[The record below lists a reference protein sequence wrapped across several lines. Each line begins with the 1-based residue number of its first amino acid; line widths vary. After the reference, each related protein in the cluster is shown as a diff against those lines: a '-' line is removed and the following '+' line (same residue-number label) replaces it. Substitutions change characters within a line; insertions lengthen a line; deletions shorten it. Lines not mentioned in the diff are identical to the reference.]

1 MKKLIAKQY
10 KDMAEINNERQYN
23 VLIERIEEL
32 LPLVNNETPAD
43 DRYLVELDIISNMV
57 EEYEEKYYPVEM
69 PTLAEIIKDE
79 MSERGLTQK
88 QLAELL
94 GVSPSRISEYMTG
107 KAEPTL
113 KVARLLNKKLDID
126 ADFILG

>member
-1 MKKLIAKQY
+1 
-10 KDMAEINNERQYN
+10 MAELENEDQYD
-23 VLIERIEEL
+23 VMIERIEEL
-32 LPLVNNETPAD
+32 LPLVSNETTVT
-43 DRYLVELDIISNMV
+43 DRNMIELVVISNLV

-69 PTLAEIIKDE
+69 PTLAEVIRDE
-79 MSERGLTQK
+79 MAERGITQK
-88 QLAELL
+88 ELAELL

-113 KVARLLNKKLDID
+113 KVARLLNQKLDID

>member
-1 MKKLIAKQY
+1 MI
-10 KDMAEINNERQYN
+10 MAEINDERQYE

-32 LPLVNNETPAD
+32 LPKVSNETPAD
-43 DRYLVELDIISNMV
+43 DRNLVELDIISNLV
-57 EEYEEKYYPVEM
+57 AEYEEKYYPVEM

-79 MSERGLTQK
+79 MEERGITQK

-113 KVARLLNKKLDID
+113 KVARLLHQKLDID
-126 ADFILG
+126 PDFILG

>member
-1 MKKLIAKQY
+1 
-10 KDMAEINNERQYN
+10 MAEIKDERQYD

-32 LPLVNNETPAD
+32 LPLISNETPAD
-43 DRYLVELDIISNMV
+43 DRNLVELDIISDLV

-79 MSERGLTQK
+79 MAERGISQK
-88 QLAELL
+88 ELAELL

-113 KVARLLNKKLDID
+113 KVAKLMNQKLDID

>member
-1 MKKLIAKQY
+1 
-10 KDMAEINNERQYN
+10 MAQITDEREYN

-32 LPLVNNETPAD
+32 LPLVNNDTPAD
-43 DRYLVELDIISNMV
+43 DRFLVELDIISNLV
-57 EEYEEKYYPVEM
+57 EEYEEKYYPIEM

-79 MSERGLTQK
+79 MEERGITQK

-113 KVARLLNKKLDID
+113 RVARLLHKKLDID
-126 ADFILG
+126 PDFIVG

>member
-1 MKKLIAKQY
+1 
-10 KDMAEINNERQYN
+10 MAELTNEAQYEAMM
-23 VLIERIEEL
+23 ERIEEL
-32 LPLVNNETPAD
+32 LKVVSNDTPVT
-43 DRYLVELDIISNMV
+43 DRYFIELDVISNLV
-57 EEYEEKYYPVEM
+57 EEYEKKYYPIVM

-79 MSERGLTQK
+79 MEERGITQK

-113 KVARLLNKKLDID
+113 KVARLLREKLDID

>member
-1 MKKLIAKQY
+1 
-10 KDMAEINNERQYN
+10 MAELTNEAQYEAMM
-23 VLIERIEEL
+23 ERIEEL
-32 LPLVNNETPAD
+32 LKVVSNDTPVT
-43 DRYLVELDIISNMV
+43 DRYFIELDVISNLV
-57 EEYEEKYYPVEM
+57 EEYEEKYYPIVM

-79 MSERGLTQK
+79 MEERGITQK

-113 KVARLLNKKLDID
+113 KVARLLREKLDID

>member
-1 MKKLIAKQY
+1 
-10 KDMAEINNERQYN
+10 MAEINNERQYN

-32 LPLVNNETPAD
+32 LPLVNNETPPD

>member
-1 MKKLIAKQY
+1 MRK
-10 KDMAEINNERQYN
+10 MAEIENESQYEA
-23 VLIERIEEL
+23 LIERIEEL
-32 LPLVNNETPAD
+32 LKVVSNDTPVT
-43 DRYLVELDIISNMV
+43 DRYFLELDVISNLV

-69 PTLAEIIKDE
+69 PTLAEVIRDE
-79 MSERGLTQK
+79 MAERGITQK
-88 QLAELL
+88 ELAELL

-113 KVARLLNKKLDID
+113 KVARLLNQKLDID

>member
-1 MKKLIAKQY
+1 
-10 KDMAEINNERQYN
+10 MAEIKDERQYD

-32 LPLVNNETPAD
+32 LPLISNKTPAD
-43 DRYLVELDIISNMV
+43 DRNLVELDIISNLV

-79 MSERGLTQK
+79 MAERGISQK
-88 QLAELL
+88 ELAELL

-113 KVARLLNKKLDID
+113 KVARLLNQKLDID